1 MGWCTRTQTKP
12 TEARR
17 ERARAPPGG
26 TPARWSTCTACAT
39 CRKAARW
46 CTLVHERAH
55 DMRPRGERSTT
66 AHTRCT
72 VHQSRGQPPA
82 AAPPNEPHE
91 PQSIFRRSRER
102 LTAPPPAPV
111 KEQRDRRPIAAEPAT
126 RAPALPTGRRPT
138 AATRG
143 ARGAR
148 GALGARG
155 RPAPVEEDDVSY
167 NSAVRR
173 QVPLNTWRRWQ
184 I

>member
-1 MGWCTRTQTKP
+1 MRNVP
-12 TEARR
+12 HSRR
-17 ERARAPPGG
+17 
-26 TPARWSTCTACAT
+26 
-39 CRKAARW
+39 
-46 CTLVHERAH
+46 LVHVRAH
-55 DMRPRGERSTT
+55 DVRPRGERSKT
-66 AHTRCT
+66 AHTRYT

-91 PQSIFRRSRER
+91 PQSVFRHSRER
-102 LTAPPPAPV
+102 PTAPPPPPV
-111 KEQRDRRPIAAEPAT
+111 EEQRDRRPIAAEPAT

-143 ARGAR
+143 ERGAR

-155 RPAPVEEDDVSY
+155 RPAPVEEDDVAY

>member
-1 MGWCTRTQTKP
+1 MTP

-17 ERARAPPGG
+17 ARSRAPPRG
-26 TPARWSTCTACAT
+26 TPPRWSTCTTCTT
-39 CRKAARW
+39 CRTAARW
-46 CTLVHERAH
+46 FTNAPATCGHAVSGA
-55 DMRPRGERSTT
+55 RPRTPGTQFTSRKDSHRPPLRRTSRTSRRS
-66 AHTRCT
+66 
-72 VHQSRGQPPA
+72 V
-82 AAPPNEPHE
+82 
-91 PQSIFRRSRER
+91 FRHSRER
-102 LTAPPPAPV
+102 PTAPSPPPV
-111 KEQRDRRPIAAEPAT
+111 EARRDRRPMAAEPAT

-155 RPAPVEEDDVSY
+155 RPAPAEEDDVAY

-173 QVPLNTWRRWQ
+173 QVPLKTWRRRQ